1 MSIRISL
8 MSIPVDDQ
16 AKALD
21 FYTNTLGF
29 ETKHDRA
36 MGGPYRWLTV
46 TSPAGPEGVEL
57 LLEPN
62 AHPATQAHQSALYA
76 DGIPHAQFFVDDI
89 EAVYDRLRARGVRFK
104 GPPARM
110 GDAKAA
116 IFDDTC
122 GNWIILTQELPIED
136 AASE

>member
-1 MSIRISL
+1 
-8 MSIPVDDQ
+8 
-16 AKALD
+16 
-21 FYTNTLGF
+21 
-29 ETKHDRA
+29 
-36 MGGPYRWLTV
+36 
-46 TSPAGPEGVEL
+46 VEL